1 MSPEVEG
8 KRKSRIL
15 FVLALYVMVA
25 VTLTAIWAYQAKEQA
40 TKANS
45 NAQQANSN
53 SLQTDSEL
61 QQTDGAINTV
71 CRAINSIPKIS
82 ESC

>member
-1 MSPEVEG
+1 MDTEVKV
-8 KRKSRIL
+8 KRKFNIRF
-15 FVLALYVMVA
+15 FVVLYVIIA
-25 VTLTAIWAYQAKEQA
+25 VTFTAFWAYQAKEQA
-40 TKANS
+40 VKANS

-61 QQTDGAINTV
+61 QQTDGAINSV

-82 ESC
+82 ATC